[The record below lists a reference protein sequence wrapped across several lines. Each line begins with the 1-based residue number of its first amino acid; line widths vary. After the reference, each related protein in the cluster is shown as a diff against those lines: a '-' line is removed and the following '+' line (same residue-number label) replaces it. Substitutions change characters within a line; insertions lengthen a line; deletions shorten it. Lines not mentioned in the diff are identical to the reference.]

1 MFERRRDRRA
11 TATTPPAPP
20 RRFIGTLG
28 GDDDGIPPSLAVE
41 GVELS
46 LVGDREDNQDRV
58 AVLRDEDAMLLVAVD
73 GMGGHLG
80 GARAAETTVETLARV
95 FASVRKPLL
104 DPQGFL
110 HLALGRAHAA
120 VVELGARE
128 HLDVRPRATC
138 AVALVQDGGSWWAH
152 VGDSRIYQLRAGHVA
167 RRTRDHSHVELL
179 LQHGYITEAQT
190 ERHPMRNY
198 VECCLGGDAML
209 PEMTLGRRQ
218 PLRPGDVLLVCTDGF
233 WSGLRESALSALS
246 VPDGSDRFAER
257 VAGLAA
263 DAVRANSPHA
273 DNTSVVA
280 LRTLP
285 A

>member
-1 MFERRRDRRA
+1 MFERRRDRR
-11 TATTPPAPP
+11 TRRAPEAAP
-20 RRFIGTLG
+20 RRFSGALG
-28 GDDDGIPPSLAVE
+28 GASPGAGGTIAVE

-58 AVLRDEDAMLLVAVD
+58 AVLQDEGAMLLVAVD
-73 GMGGHLG
+73 GMGGHAG
-80 GARAAETTVETLARV
+80 GARAAETTIAALSRA

-104 DPQGFL
+104 DPAGFL

-120 VVELGARE
+120 VVELGASE

-152 VGDSRIYQLRAGHVA
+152 VGDSRIYLLRGGRIAQ
-167 RRTRDHSHVELL
+167 RTRDHSHVELL

-190 ERHPMRNY
+190 ERHPMRNF
-198 VECCLGGDAML
+198 VECCLGGDAAL
-209 PEMTLGRRQ
+209 PDMTLGRRQ
-218 PLRPGDVLLVCTDGF
+218 ALGSGDVLLVCTDGF
-233 WSGLRESALSALS
+233 WSGLREESLSALS
-246 VPDGSDRFAER
+246 SPDDGRGFAGR
-257 VAGLAA
+257 VEGLAA
-263 DAVRANSPHA
+263 EAVRANSPHA

-280 LRTLP
+280 LRSLP